1 MSAELQFT
9 SRNGPGVRLR
19 DQIMLITLARLVLN
33 TGHRMIYPFLPTFA
47 RGLGVSLETVA
58 LGVTARAGLGL
69 ISPLLGSLADRHGRR
84 RSMLAGLTVF
94 AASMLLVTVW
104 PTYPALFIALVMA
117 GVGKQI
123 YDPAMQAYI
132 GDRVGYTQRGLA
144 IAVTEVSWSGAF
156 LFGIPVLGWLIARTD
171 TWQTPYPL
179 LGGAALLALAVL
191 WRVIPADSMGTGYR
205 PTLGEGI
212 RLILAH
218 RAALAIL
225 LMGFLISTSNETI
238 GIIYGAWMEDA
249 FALKVTALGAS
260 AIVIGLAEL
269 TGEGAVAGFVDR
281 IGKRRAAAGGVAANI
296 AAALLMPALEF
307 RVETALLGLFL
318 FYLTF
323 EFAIVSAIPLL
334 SELVPGA
341 RATLMAGNVMAFSA
355 GRMLGALI
363 GPALFSVGLLA
374 NCTVA
379 ALGDALAVAALLLF
393 VPRD

>member
-1 MSAELQFT
+1 MTADTDSPQLA
-9 SRNGPGVRLR
+9 RPGVRLR
-19 DQIMLITLARLVLN
+19 DQIVLITLARLVLN

-117 GVGKQI
+117 GVSKHI
-123 YDPAMQAYI
+123 FDPAMQAYI
-132 GDRVGYTQRGLA
+132 GDRVGYAQRGLA

-156 LFGIPVLGWLIARTD
+156 LFSIPILGWLIARTD

-205 PTLGEGI
+205 PTLREGI
-212 RLILAH
+212 RLIVAH
-218 RAALAIL
+218 RPALAIL

-281 IGKRRAAAGGVAANI
+281 IGKRRAAVGGITANI
-296 AAALLMPALEF
+296 AAALLLPALEF

>member
-1 MSAELQFT
+1 MNAGAQST
-9 SRNGPGVRLR
+9 SLNGPGLRLR
-19 DQIMLITLARLVLN
+19 YQIALFTLARLVLN

-69 ISPLLGSLADRHGRR
+69 VSPLLGALADRHGRR

-94 AASMLLVTVW
+94 AASMLLVTFW
-104 PTYPALFIALVMA
+104 PTYPALFVALVMA
-117 GVGKQI
+117 GVGKHI
-123 YDPAMQAYI
+123 FDPAMQAYI
-132 GDRVGYTQRGLA
+132 GDRVHYTQRGLA

-156 LFGIPVLGWLIARTD
+156 LFSIPVLGWLIARTD
-171 TWQTPYPL
+171 TWQVPYPL

-191 WRVIPADSMGTGYR
+191 WRVIPPDSMGTGYR
-205 PTLGEGI
+205 PTLREGI

-281 IGKRRAAAGGVAANI
+281 IGKRRAAAGGITANI
-296 AAALLMPALEF
+296 AASLLLPALEF

-334 SELVPGA
+334 SELVPDA

-393 VPRD
+393 VPHD

>member
-1 MSAELQFT
+1 MNAGAQSTPL
-9 SRNGPGVRLR
+9 NGPGLRLR
-19 DQIMLITLARLVLN
+19 YQIALFTLARLVLN

-69 ISPLLGSLADRHGRR
+69 VSPLLGALADRHGRR

-104 PTYPALFIALVMA
+104 PTYPALFVALVMA
-117 GVGKQI
+117 GVGKHI
-123 YDPAMQAYI
+123 FDPAMQAYI
-132 GDRVGYTQRGLA
+132 GDRVGYAQRGLA

-156 LFGIPVLGWLIARTD
+156 LFSIPVLGWLIARTD

-191 WRVIPADSMGTGYR
+191 WRVIPPDSMGTGYR
-205 PTLGEGI
+205 PTLREGI

-281 IGKRRAAAGGVAANI
+281 IGKRRAAAGGITANI
-296 AAALLMPALEF
+296 AAALLLPALEF

-393 VPRD
+393 VPHD